1 MCGICG
7 IISFKGPIN
16 SESVKRM
23 NTSLVHRGPDGEG
36 YFFDNHVGLGMRR
49 LSIIDLKGG
58 WQPLYNEDKSIVL
71 VINGE
76 IYNYIELRGFLEK
89 KEHRFSSKCDVET
102 VVHLYEEYGITGL
115 KHLRG
120 MFAFTLYDIKKQKVF
135 LVRDRIGEKPL
146 YISKNRDQVVF
157 CSELHSILAGRLVS
171 TSINYKA
178 VDKFFHY
185 HYIPEPETP
194 FNEINKLEGG
204 HYLQIDCQT
213 NTISDHCYWEMTEAP
228 VLTGNPA
235 DLIREQL
242 DDVSKI
248 VIRSDVPVGIALS
261 GGLDSSIVAALSMK
275 YYGNKMNAFCIGY
288 EGIPESDE
296 RKEARRFAEY
306 LGMPFH
312 EIELKTNDFIEF
324 FPALTG
330 LSDDPIA
337 DISAFGYYSVSK
349 KARECGVPVLLQG
362 QGGDELFWG
371 YPWTKDALNQV
382 HLKSLMHKYPPMI
395 AFWFYVKLYFPK
407 IAYKAFRHWVKQ
419 AGGLVP
425 SIKMFLLHR
434 QFPLQ
439 QLPFYEYF
447 SKSSVKQIRSMYGNT
462 LEEAVRNQNPY
473 QFAERPLPWVK
484 PEIMLTEI
492 VIKSYLLEN
501 GIAQGDRLSM
511 ANSVELRLPLVDY
524 KLVETVIGLR
534 KNHDDSSEI
543 PKYWLKEATKD
554 IIPDWVM
561 NRRKRGFEPPVQVWI
576 NGILKYYGGNLINGK
591 LVEEGILSK
600 EAACLLS
607 ENPPRPAMVFP
618 QSFNALIL
626 EYWFKSLNEQ

>member
-7 IISFKGPIN
+7 IISFKEPIN
-16 SESVKRM
+16 SASVKRM
-23 NTSLVHRGPDGEG
+23 NASLVHRGPDGEG
-36 YFFDNHVGLGMRR
+36 YFFDTHVGLGMRR
-49 LSIIDLKGG
+49 LSIIDLQGG

-71 VINGE
+71 VLNGE
-76 IYNYIELRGFLEK
+76 IYNYIELQATLVK
-89 KEHRFSSKCDVET
+89 KGHRLSSKSDSET
-102 VVHLYEEYGITGL
+102 VIHLYEESGIECL

-120 MFAFTLYDIKKQKVF
+120 MFAFILYDIKKQQVF
-135 LVRDRIGEKPL
+135 IVRDRVGEKPI
-146 YISKNRDQVVF
+146 YISKNNKKLVF
-157 CSELHSILAGRLVS
+157 CSELRTLYASRLVD
-171 TSINYKA
+171 TTINYKA
-178 VDKFFHY
+178 IDKFFHY

-204 HYLQIDCQT
+204 HYLQIDCRT

-228 VLTGNPA
+228 ALTGNPA

-261 GGLDSSIVAALSMK
+261 GGLDSSIVASLAMK
-275 YYGNKMNAFCIGY
+275 YYGSKMNAFCIGY

-296 RKEARRFAEY
+296 RQDARKFADY

-324 FPALTG
+324 FPTLTG

-349 KARECGVPVLLQG
+349 KAQEAGVPVLLQG

-371 YPWTKDALNQV
+371 YPWTRDALKQA
-382 HLKSLMHKYPPMI
+382 HLKSLMHKYPPII

-407 IAYKAFRHWVKQ
+407 IKYKAFRHWVKQ
-419 AGGLVP
+419 VGGLVP

-434 QFPLQ
+434 QFPVH
-439 QLPFYEYF
+439 QLPFYENI
-447 SKSSVKQIRSMYGNT
+447 SKSSVKQIRLLYSNT
-462 LEEAVRNQNPY
+462 LAEAVANQNPY

-492 VIKSYLLEN
+492 VTKSYLLEN

-524 KLVETVIGLR
+524 KLIETVIGLR
-534 KNHDDSSEI
+534 KNYNDSSEA

-554 IIPDWVM
+554 FIPEWVM
-561 NRRKRGFEPPVQVWI
+561 NRRKRGFEPPIQEWI
-576 NGILKYYGGNLINGK
+576 DGILKSYGENLINGK
-591 LVEEGILSK
+591 LIEEGILTK
-600 EAACLLS
+600 EAARLLS
-607 ENPPRPAMVFP
+607 ENPKLPAMVFP

-626 EYWFKSLNEQ
+626 EYWFKSLREP